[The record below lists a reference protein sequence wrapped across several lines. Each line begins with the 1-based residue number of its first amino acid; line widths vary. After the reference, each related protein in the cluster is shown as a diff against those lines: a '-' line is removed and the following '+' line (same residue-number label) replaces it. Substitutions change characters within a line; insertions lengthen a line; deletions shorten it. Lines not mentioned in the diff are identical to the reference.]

1 MLTIRLSKGR
11 ADGMNSGTTLA
22 ARFARALAEE
32 SARDAAEPELLPG
45 RLARTVTRVL
55 PVDGAGISVLI
66 GGARRRAPLGASD
79 EIAGRA
85 ERLQF
90 TVGSGPCLQ
99 AQESRRPVFVVEDD
113 LRRRWPAFHDLLV
126 GQTPYRAIVALPL
139 RNALTGMGAL
149 DLYFRDSADVAALDV
164 FAAVTV
170 GDLVTQQLSEAAIWS
185 NWSAEQGPDM
195 LHSPAAIRR
204 ALVWH
209 AIGRTGLALDVTEP
223 EALAVLRAHA
233 YATGRTVD
241 DLAADVVDG
250 RTDPGGLAGR
260 GAG

>member
-1 MLTIRLSKGR
+1 
-11 ADGMNSGTTLA
+11 MNSGTTLA
-22 ARFARALAEE
+22 ARFATALADE

-45 RLARTVTRVL
+45 RLARVVTRVL
-55 PVDGAGISVLI
+55 PVDGAGLSVLS
-66 GGARRRAPLGASD
+66 GGTPRRAPLGASD
-79 EIAGRA
+79 EVAGRA

-126 GQTPYRAIVALPL
+126 SQTPYRAIVALPL

-149 DLYFRDSADVAALDV
+149 DLYFRGSAGVAALDV
-164 FAAVTV
+164 FAAMTA
-170 GDLVTQQLSEAAIWS
+170 GDLVTQQLSEAAVWS
-185 NWSAEQGPDM
+185 DWSAEHGPDVM
-195 LHSPAAIRR
+195 HSPAAVRR
-204 ALVWH
+204 AVVWR
-209 AIGRTGLALDVTEP
+209 AIGRTSLALDVAEP

-241 DLAADVVDG
+241 DLAADVVNG
-250 RTDPGGLAGR
+250 RTDPTALAGG

>member
-1 MLTIRLSKGR
+1 MK
-11 ADGMNSGTTLA
+11 SGTTLA
-22 ARFARALAEE
+22 ERFARALSDEGT
-32 SARDAAEPELLPG
+32 RDAAEPELLPG
-45 RLARTVTRVL
+45 RLARAVTRVL
-55 PVDGAGISVLI
+55 PVDGAGLSVLI
-66 GGARRRAPLGASD
+66 GGSRRRAPLGASD

-99 AQESRRPVFVVEDD
+99 AQHIRQPVFVVEDD

-139 RNALTGMGAL
+139 RNALTGMGAM

-164 FAAVTV
+164 FAAITA
-170 GDLVTQQLSEAAIWS
+170 GDLVTQQLSEAAVWS
-185 NWSAEQGPDM
+185 DWSAEDGPDV
-195 LHSPAAIRR
+195 LHGPPAVRR
-204 ALVWH
+204 AVVWQ
-209 AIGRTGLALDVTEP
+209 AIGRTGLALDVAEP

-233 YATGRTVD
+233 YATDRTVD
-241 DLAADVVDG
+241 DLAADVVSG
-250 RTDPGGLAGR
+250 RTDPARLAGG

>member
-1 MLTIRLSKGR
+1 M
-11 ADGMNSGTTLA
+11 DSGTTLA
-22 ARFARALAEE
+22 ERFARALAEE
-32 SARDAAEPELLPG
+32 STRDAAEPELLPG
-45 RLARTVTRVL
+45 RLARAVTRVL
-55 PVDGAGISVLI
+55 PVDGAGLSVLI
-66 GGARRRAPLGASD
+66 GGSRRRAPLGASD

-99 AQESRRPVFVVEDD
+99 AQHIRQPVFVVEDD

-164 FAAVTV
+164 FAAVTA
-170 GDLVTQQLSEAAIWS
+170 GDLVTQRLSEAAVWS
-185 NWSAEQGPDM
+185 DWSAESGPGV
-195 LHSPAAIRR
+195 LHSPAAVRR
-204 ALVWH
+204 AVVWQ
-209 AIGRTGLALDVTEP
+209 AIGRTSLALDTAEP

-250 RTDPGGLAGR
+250 RADPVGMAGG